1 MTWTKELEELRR
13 REALADEMGG
23 ADKVARQHSRG
34 KMDARARLA
43 ALCDEGSFREIGK
56 IAGKGHYD
64 DNGDLIGV
72 TPAPFLF
79 GKATIHGRPV
89 VATADDFTIRGG
101 AADAGISRKMVQAEQ
116 MAGELKLPLI
126 RMIDGTGGGGSVK
139 TLEQI
144 GATYIPA
151 VPGWGQVVENLDTV
165 PVVALA
171 LGPTAGLG
179 AARTVA
185 SHYSIMVRGLSQLF
199 AAGPAVV
206 DAMGSD
212 FEQPKD
218 HGEAKEALAGST
230 SIPATGWS
238 MTKSHLRPRPL

>member
-1 MTWTKELEELRR
+1 MTWEAELEELRR
-13 REALADEMGG
+13 REALAEQMGG
-23 ADKVARQHSRG
+23 EEKVARQHGRG

-43 ALCDEGSFREIGK
+43 ALCDDGTFREIGK
-56 IAGKGHYD
+56 IAGKGSYD
-64 DNGDLIGV
+64 EDGNLQSV
-72 TPAPFLF
+72 LPAPFLF
-79 GKATIHGRPV
+79 GKAKINGRPV

-101 AADAGISRKMVQAEQ
+101 AADAGISRKMVQAEK
-116 MAGELKLPLI
+116 MAHELKLPII

-151 VPGWGQVVENLDTV
+151 VPGWGDVVTNLDTV

-179 AARTVA
+179 AARVVA
-185 SHYSIMVRGLSQLF
+185 SHYSVMVKGLSQIF

-206 DAMGSD
+206 DGL
-212 FEQPKD
+212 
-218 HGEAKEALAGST
+218 GESYKG
-230 SIPATGWS
+230 
-238 MTKSHLRPRPL
+238 